1 MIKRL
6 FGFSEFSAPLGI
18 RILTIATAV
27 RWMGWGFAEAL
38 LPVFIFSFSRS
49 YAEAGLIRAAYDV
62 SFILALPVIG
72 MAADR
77 FKATSII
84 LTGLLLYTLIGASYF
99 LAGVTGMVFFVVLG
113 RFLNGVTFAMDSVG
127 RGTYF
132 RRNASD
138 GKLATI
144 FGYFDTIANFWWV
157 VAALLGMWL
166 IQYFSISQLL
176 FLITPTSLIA
186 FFIIWYFQKTPE
198 VFTQS
203 KETENLNQAYGLA
216 LKELIRWDWKLKSVA
231 MFNFFI
237 ALISSVLFF
246 FLPIQAYTE
255 GAGLSKTIL
264 IGVMFA
270 LPYIFGWWL
279 GKWFDNQG
287 IKTFAYGLI
296 AMALLVISLVFLD
309 MFWWQALVAFC
320 VGLIL
325 ELISVGNNEL
335 ITACAQPE
343 HFGRVGSIMTLIYDI
358 GALVGPLVVGVMID
372 SRGIRFAYISM
383 SALMIVL
390 VVIAYLLKSKLDFSK
405 IGSVSLSHKKMH
417 RHI

>member
-18 RILTIATAV
+18 RIVTIATSV
-27 RWMGWGFAEAL
+27 RWAGWGFAESL

-77 FKATSII
+77 FKASSII
-84 LTGLLLYTLIGASYF
+84 MVGLLLYTFIGASYF
-99 LAGVTGMVFFVVLG
+99 LAGVTGMVLFVVLG
-113 RFLNGVTFAMDSVG
+113 RFLNGITFAMDSVG

-157 VAALLGMWL
+157 VAALSGMWL
-166 IQYFSISQLL
+166 IQYFSINELL

-198 VFTQS
+198 VFKQS
-203 KETENLNQAYGLA
+203 KEPEKFNQVYGLA
-216 LKELIRWDWKLKSVA
+216 LKELIRWDWKLKAVA

-237 ALISSVLFF
+237 ALIS
-246 FLPIQAYTE
+246 T
-255 GAGLSKTIL
+255 GD
-264 IGVMFA
+264 
-270 LPYIFGWWL
+270 L
-279 GKWFDNQG
+279 GKVVTG
-287 IKTFAYGLI
+287 TK
-296 AMALLVISLVFLD
+296 VV
-309 MFWWQALVAFC
+309 V
-320 VGLIL
+320 
-325 ELISVGNNEL
+325 
-335 ITACAQPE
+335 ITAVE
-343 HFGRVGSIMTLIYDI
+343 
-358 GALVGPLVVGVMID
+358 VVTGTSGVATM
-372 SRGIRFAYISM
+372 
-383 SALMIVL
+383 
-390 VVIAYLLKSKLDFSK
+390 VVIGSPGGGGEITTCRPARSSLALKIRPVSSITVTFSTCKFSTLLAT
-405 IGSVSLSHKKMH
+405 
-417 RHI
+417 R